1 MKLLRIGII
10 ILIIGVTL
18 QFATRI
24 RGKTLSHSISM
35 GCPRPLGPFMLE
47 PRETTLVLKEVS
59 PENETVT
66 VSVVNAKSWQATQ
79 NISKAVFVASGM
91 RKLYS
96 VTFKINKRGLY
107 YVVVTTST
115 GELADEV
122 DMVVEQRGLAEDLF
136 LTSIVISIMGAII
149 IITDRL
155 KSFIQKKPKQKT

>member
-24 RGKTLSHSISM
+24 RGKTLS
-35 GCPRPLGPFMLE
+35 
-47 PRETTLVLKEVS
+47 VS
-59 PENETVT
+59 PENATVT

-79 NISKAVFVASGM
+79 NISKAVFIASGM
-91 RKLYS
+91 RELYS
-96 VTFKINKRGLY
+96 ATFKLDKRGLY

-136 LTSIVISIMGAII
+136 LTSIIISIIGVII
-149 IITDRL
+149 IATDRL
-155 KSFIQKKPKQKT
+155 KPFIQKKSKQKP

>member
-1 MKLLRIGII
+1 MKLLRIGVI

-24 RGKTLSHSISM
+24 RGKTLSGNIGM
-35 GCPRPLGPFMLE
+35 GYPRPLGPFMLE

-79 NISKAVFVASGM
+79 NISKAVFTASGM
-91 RKLYS
+91 RELYS
-96 VTFKINKRGLY
+96 ATFKLDKRGLY

-115 GELADEV
+115 GELADEA

-136 LTSIVISIMGAII
+136 LTSIIISIIGVII
-149 IITDRL
+149 IATDRL
-155 KSFIQKKPKQKT
+155 KPFIHKKPKQKT